1 MNGAPQML
9 RAQLARGRCKR
20 AALQLRA
27 HCGPRC
33 DTPPSTRTRH
43 WHERANANYKY
54 APPPSLSQSARLTA
68 APRELPVASCGASD
82 GTREPVAATPARGA
96 SRTSCAQAA
105 PRQRAHARARGGHIN
120 TRAARQITRVQRA
133 LLLRITTMVHVHAW
147 IMIRRL
153 CASQA
158 TRKKWNIFR
167 CQIP

>member
-33 DTPPSTRTRH
+33 DTPPTTRIRH

-68 APRELPVASCGASD
+68 APRDLPVASCGASD
-82 GTREPVAATPARGA
+82 GTHEPVAGEEHRERRVRKPRRA
-96 SRTSCAQAA
+96 SGRMREHAAIISTRA
-105 PRQRAHARARGGHIN
+105 PRG
-120 TRAARQITRVQRA
+120 
-133 LLLRITTMVHVHAW
+133 
-147 IMIRRL
+147 
-153 CASQA
+153 
-158 TRKKWNIFR
+158 K
-167 CQIP
+167 